1 MLGQTFRDETKKS
14 ADCNAIMIQLA
25 SPDKIR
31 EWSFGEVTKPE
42 TINYRTFKP
51 EKDGLFCERIFGP
64 VKDWECNCGKYKRIR
79 FRGIVCDKCG
89 VEVTQSKVRR
99 ERLGHIELAVP
110 IAHIWFFKGLP
121 SRMGQL
127 LAMKVKDLERILY
140 YESSVVLDPGN
151 TELQVG
157 DVISDE
163 EWWELKDEH
172 PDWECRMEMGAEA
185 VRRLLAG
192 LDMEELDMELRAQV
206 KVETSVQ
213 RKKTILKRLKIIDS
227 FRHSN
232 NQADWMILDCIPV
245 LPPDLRPLVPLDGG
259 RFATSD
265 LNDLYRRVIN
275 RNNRLKKLIEI
286 KAPGVILRN
295 EKRMLQEAVDAL
307 FDNGRR
313 SRAVKGQGNRP
324 LKSLSDMIKGKK
336 GRFRQNLLGK
346 RVDYSGRSVIVV
358 GPELKLY
365 QCGLPKSMALEL
377 FKPFIIRKLEEKG
390 YVQTVKS
397 AKKLVE
403 KERPEVWDI
412 LEEIIKDHPVLLNRA
427 PTLHRLGIQAF
438 EPVLIEGKAIRIH
451 PLVCTA
457 FNADFD
463 GDQMAVHV
471 PLGYEAQLEARL
483 LMLAPLNILSPANG
497 EPVAS
502 PSQDMVLGCYYLTLE
517 RRGAKGEGKSFSNRE
532 DAFAA
537 YSAGLIDKHAIV
549 NIRLAEDSG
558 RIETTIGRILFNEI
572 LPVGMDFVNEAL
584 NKKALARIVGE
595 VHAKL
600 GMTACMN
607 FLDRLK
613 ELGFHHATEGG
624 ISIGIDD
631 IIIPPE
637 KKEIIAEAQ
646 KVVEGYVRD
655 YRDGVITNRE
665 RYNKVID
672 KWTQVTNEV
681 RDRMFDHLKMDDQ
694 GFNPVFMMNASGA
707 RGSADQIKQLA
718 GMRGLMAKPQ
728 KKITGGFGEIIE
740 QPIIANFR
748 EGLTMLEY
756 FISTHGARKGL
767 ADTALKTA
775 DAGYLTRRLVDVA
788 QDIVVTEPDCGTL
801 RGVEILP
808 LKEGEKTIE
817 SLAERIVG
825 RTSAE
830 DIIDG
835 RGELILEAGKVVD
848 KEMSVQIEE
857 AGIQSV
863 LMRSVLSC
871 ESRRGICAL
880 CYGYNLSEQKLVDIG
895 EPVGVIAAQ
904 SIGEPGTQ
912 LTLRTFHIGGT
923 ASRIVEQT
931 TKQAAANGKI
941 VFNNEVQ
948 LVKND
953 DKQMISI
960 GRKGEISLVTDA
972 GITRSQMTVPYGAV
986 VMVKDGQKVKVGD
999 PIFEWDPFADF
1010 ILSEGPGVVA
1020 FSGIVEGLTLS
1031 VDLDE
1036 KTRKKQPVIVDSPDK
1051 SVHPAI
1057 QIINPKTGRKL
1068 AEHILPTGA
1077 FLLVEDGAKVS
1088 GGTQLAKIPRELS
1101 QSGDI
1106 TGGLPRVAEL
1116 FEARKPRESATITEI
1131 DGVVEFRGNVRGQ
1144 RKIAVVG
1151 EGGIEKEY
1159 TIPHGK
1165 HVRTY
1170 EGEHVMAG
1178 DRLTEGP
1185 INPMD
1190 ILAIKGVA
1198 EVQKYLVNAVQEV
1211 YRLQGVKINDKHI
1224 EIIVSR
1230 MLRKVM
1236 ILTPGD
1242 APFLEDEQVTKQEVE
1257 EFNKKILKK
1266 NMELR
1271 AKGEP
1276 ELEPATFEPLLLGI
1290 TKASLTTDSFISAAS
1305 FQETTRVLTEAA
1317 TRSKRDE
1324 LRSLKENVIMGHL
1337 ISAGTGMPEFK
1348 HLAVEEPAE
1357 EDNLILKG
1365 IEEHELAQAMA
1376 EIEIEEEEFDE
1387 EAEAAAEE

>member
-1 MLGQTFRDETKKS
+1 MLGQTIRDEARVS
-14 ADCNAIMIQLA
+14 GDCNAIMIQLA

-31 EWSFGEVTKPE
+31 EWSYGEVTKPE

-79 FRGIVCDKCG
+79 FRGMVCDKCG

-121 SRMGQL
+121 SRIGQL

-140 YESSVVLDPGN
+140 YESSVVIEPGN

-157 DVISDE
+157 DVVSDE
-163 EWWELKDEH
+163 EWWDFKEEH
-172 PDWECRMEMGAEA
+172 PEWECRMDMGADA
-185 VRRLLAG
+185 IRQLMAG
-192 LDMEELDMELRAQV
+192 MDLEGLNQELRAQV

-213 RKKTILKRLKIIDS
+213 RKKTTLKRLKIIDA
-227 FRHSN
+227 FMHSN
-232 NQADWMILDCIPV
+232 NLPEWTILDCIPV

-377 FKPFIIRKLEEKG
+377 FKPFIIRMLEEKG

-403 KERPEVWDI
+403 QERPEVWDI

-451 PLVCTA
+451 PLACTA

-471 PLGYEAQLEARL
+471 PLGYEAQLESRL
-483 LMLAPLNILSPANG
+483 LMLSPLNILSPASG

-502 PSQDMVLGCYYLTLE
+502 PSQDMVLGCYYLTLS
-517 RRGAKGEGKSFSNRE
+517 RNGAKGEGKSFSDKS
-532 DAFAA
+532 DALAA
-537 YSAGLIDKHAIV
+537 YEANLIEKHTLIKV
-549 NIRLAEDSG
+549 RMGEELG
-558 RIETTIGRILFNEI
+558 TLETTIGRILFNEI
-572 LPVGMDFVNEAL
+572 LADEMGYMNKPL
-584 NKKALARIVGE
+584 NKKALSRIVGD

-600 GMTACMN
+600 GMTACME

-637 KKEIIAEAQ
+637 KETIIAEAQ
-646 KVVEGYVRD
+646 QIVDGYVRD

-681 RDRMFDHLKMDDQ
+681 KDRMFENLSQDDQ
-694 GFNPVFMMNASGA
+694 GFNPVYMMNASGA

-788 QDIVVTEPDCGTL
+788 QDIVVNEHDCGTL
-801 RGVEILP
+801 RGVEIAA

-817 SLAERIVG
+817 SLGERILG
-825 RTSAE
+825 RTTAE
-830 DIIDG
+830 DVIDG
-835 RGELILEAGKVVD
+835 NGDLIAEPGELLD
-848 KEMSVQIEE
+848 KEMCASIEE
-857 AGIQSV
+857 SGIQSV

-871 ESRRGICAL
+871 ESRHGVCAL
-880 CYGYNLSEQKLVDIG
+880 CYGYNLSEHKLVDIG
-895 EPVGVIAAQ
+895 EPIGVMAAQ

-931 TKQAAANGKI
+931 VKKAAAPGKI
-941 VFNNEVQ
+941 VFNKEVK
-948 LVKND
+948 LVKNSD
-953 DKQMISI
+953 GQMISI
-960 GRKGEISLVTDA
+960 GRKGEISLVLDS
-972 GITRSQMTVPYGAV
+972 GITRSQMTLPYGAV
-986 VMVKDGQKVKVGD
+986 VLAKDGKKVKAAD

-1010 ILSEGPGVVA
+1010 ILCEDAGIVA
-1020 FSGIVEGLTLS
+1020 FSGIVQGLTLS

-1036 KTRKKQPVIVDSPDK
+1036 KTRMKQPVITESADK
-1051 SVHPAI
+1051 SINPAI
-1057 QIINPKTGRKL
+1057 QIVNKKTGRKI
-1068 AEHILPTGA
+1068 AEYILPTGA
-1077 FLLVEDGAKVS
+1077 FLLVEDGQEVPI
-1088 GGTQLAKIPRELS
+1088 GTQLVKIPREVT

-1116 FEARKPRESATITEI
+1116 FEARRPRESATVTEL
-1131 DGVVEFRGNVRGQ
+1131 DGVVEFRGTTRGQ
-1144 RKIAVVG
+1144 RKVAVVG
-1151 EGGIEKEY
+1151 EGEVEKEY

-1170 EGEHVMAG
+1170 EGEHVLAG

-1190 ILAIKGVA
+1190 ILAIKGVG
-1198 EVQKYLVNAVQEV
+1198 EVQQYLVNAVQEV

-1224 EIIVSR
+1224 ETIVSR
-1230 MLRKVM
+1230 MLRKVL
-1236 ILTPGD
+1236 IINPGD
-1242 APFLEDEQVTKQEVE
+1242 APFLEDEQVSKQDVE
-1257 EFNKKILKK
+1257 EANAEVFKK
-1266 NMELR
+1266 NIELR
-1271 AKGEP
+1271 AQGEP

-1305 FQETTRVLTEAA
+1305 FQETTRVLTDAA

-1337 ISAGTGMPEFK
+1337 ISAGTGLTEFK
-1348 HLAVEEPAE
+1348 HLAVDEPTEEE
-1357 EDNLILKG
+1357 TLIVDG
-1365 IEEHELAQAMA
+1365 IYQHELAEAA
-1376 EIEIEEEEFDE
+1376 AAAVADSEV
-1387 EAEAAAEE
+1387 EAEAAAGD

>member
-1 MLGQTFRDETKKS
+1 MLGQTMREES
-14 ADCNAIMIQLA
+14 SSPANCNAIMIQLA

-31 EWSFGEVTKPE
+31 DWSYGEVTKPE

-79 FRGIVCDKCG
+79 FRGMVCDKCG

-163 EWWELKDEH
+163 EWWELKEEH
-172 PDWECRMEMGAEA
+172 PDWDCQLEMGAEA
-185 VRRLLAG
+185 VRKLLAG
-192 LDMEELDMELRAQV
+192 LHLETLNQELRAQV
-206 KVETSVQ
+206 RTETSVQ
-213 RKKTILKRLKIIDS
+213 RKKATLKRLKIIDS
-227 FRHSN
+227 FMQSN
-232 NQADWMILDCIPV
+232 NSPEWMILDVVPV

-390 YVQTVKS
+390 FVQTVKS

-403 KERPEVWDI
+403 QERPEVWDI

-483 LMLAPLNILSPANG
+483 LMLAPLNILSPASG

-502 PSQDMVLGCYYLTLE
+502 PSQDMVLGCYYLTLD
-517 RRGAKGEGKSFSNRE
+517 RPGDKGEGKVFSNAE
-532 DAFAA
+532 DALSA
-537 YSAGLIDKHAIV
+537 YHAGIIAKHALV
-549 NIRLAEDSG
+549 KIRFGGDLG
-558 RIETTIGRILFNEI
+558 TLETTIGRVLFNEI
-572 LPVGMDFVNEAL
+572 LADEMGYVNKPL
-584 NKKALARIVGE
+584 NKKALAKIVGE
-595 VHAKL
+595 VHAVM

-637 KKEIIAEAQ
+637 KGQIIEDAQ
-646 KVVEGYVRD
+646 KIVGGFVKD
-655 YRDGVITNRE
+655 HRDGLITNRE
-665 RYNKVID
+665 RYNRVIN
-672 KWTQVTNEV
+672 KWTEVTNEV
-681 RDRMFDHLKMDDQ
+681 KDRMFEHLKLDDQ
-694 GFNPVFMMNASGA
+694 GFNPVYMMNASGA

-788 QDIVVTEPDCGTL
+788 QDIVVNEHDCGTL
-801 RGVEILP
+801 KGIEIEALE
-808 LKEGEKTIE
+808 EGEKTIE
-817 SLAERIVG
+817 SLSERIVG
-825 RTSAE
+825 RATAE

-835 RGELILEAGKVVD
+835 KGDIIAEAGALLD
-848 KEMSVQIEE
+848 KDLANKIEDS
-857 AGIQSV
+857 GIQSV
-863 LMRSVLSC
+863 LMRSVLTC
-871 ESRRGICAL
+871 ETRHGICAL
-880 CYGYNLSEQKLVDIG
+880 CYGFNLAEHKLVDIG
-895 EPVGVIAAQ
+895 EPVGVMAAQ

-931 TKQAAANGKI
+931 VKQAVAPGKI
-941 VFNNEVQ
+941 VFNDDVK
-948 LVKND
+948 LVKDPEGN
-953 DKQMISI
+953 MVSI
-960 GRKGEISLVTDA
+960 GRKGEINLVLDS
-972 GITRSQMTVPYGAV
+972 GITRSQMNLPYGA
-986 VMVKDGQKVKVGD
+986 KVFIKKNAKVNTGD
-999 PIFEWDPFADF
+999 PLFEWDPFANFVLAED
-1010 ILSEGPGVVA
+1010 PGIVA
-1020 FSGIVEGLTLS
+1020 FSGIIDGLTLKE
-1031 VDLDE
+1031 DLDE
-1036 KTRKKQPVIVDSPDK
+1036 KTRMKQPVIVESADK
-1051 SVHPAI
+1051 SVHPSI
-1057 QIINPKTGRKL
+1057 QIVNKKTGKKM
-1068 AEHILPTGA
+1068 AEYILPTGS
-1077 FLLVEDGAKVS
+1077 FLLVEDGQEVALAS
-1088 GGTQLAKIPRELS
+1088 QLAKIPKEVA

-1116 FEARKPRESATITEI
+1116 FEARRPRESAIVTEL
-1131 DGVVEFRGNVRGQ
+1131 DGVVEFRGTTRGQ
-1144 RKIAVVG
+1144 RKVAVVG
-1151 EGGIEKEY
+1151 EGGAEKEY

-1170 EGEHVMAG
+1170 EGEHVQAG

-1190 ILAIKGVA
+1190 MLAIKGRE
-1198 EVQKYLVNAVQEV
+1198 EVQKYLTNAVQEV

-1224 EIIVSR
+1224 EVIVSR

-1236 ILTPGD
+1236 ILSSGD
-1242 APFLEDEQVTKQEVE
+1242 TPFLEDEQVFKADVE
-1257 EFNKKILKK
+1257 EANQNIQVK
-1266 NMELR
+1266 NIELR

-1276 ELEPATFEPLLLGI
+1276 ELEPATFDPLLLGI

-1305 FQETTRVLTEAA
+1305 FQETTRVLTDAA
-1317 TRSKRDE
+1317 TKSKRDE

-1337 ISAGTGMPEFK
+1337 ISAGTGLSEFK
-1348 HLAVEEPAE
+1348 HLAVEEPAD
-1357 EDNLILKG
+1357 EDERIIDG
-1365 IEEHELAQAMA
+1365 IHQHELVTAAA
-1376 EIEIEEEEFDE
+1376 
-1387 EAEAAAEE
+1387 AEAAANAEAMVLEEEAGAE

>member
-1 MLGQTFRDETKKS
+1 MLGQTIRDEAQKS
-14 ADCNAIMIQLA
+14 GDCNAIMIQLA

-31 EWSFGEVTKPE
+31 DWSYGEVTKPE

-79 FRGIVCDKCG
+79 FRGMVCDKCG

-121 SRMGQL
+121 SRIGQL

-140 YESSVVLDPGN
+140 YESSVVIEPGN

-163 EWWELKDEH
+163 EWWDLKEEH
-172 PDWECRMEMGAEA
+172 PEWDCHLEMGAEA
-185 VRRLLAG
+185 IRLLVGG
-192 LDMEELDMELRAQV
+192 LDLEGLNQELRAQV

-213 RKKTILKRLKIIDS
+213 RKKTTLKRLKIIDA
-227 FRHSN
+227 FLHSN
-232 NQADWMILDCIPV
+232 NSPEWMILDCLPV

-377 FKPFIIRKLEEKG
+377 FKPFIIRMLEEKG

-403 KERPEVWDI
+403 QERPEVWDI
-412 LEEIIKDHPVLLNRA
+412 LEDIIKDHPVLLNRA

-451 PLVCTA
+451 PLACTA

-471 PLGYEAQLEARL
+471 PLGYEAQLESRL
-483 LMLAPLNILSPANG
+483 LMLAPLNILSPASG

-502 PSQDMVLGCYYLTLE
+502 PSQDMVLGCYYLTLS
-517 RRGAKGEGKSFSNRE
+517 RTGAKGEGKSFSDQS
-532 DAFAA
+532 DALAA
-537 YSAGLIDKHAIV
+537 YHAGLIEKHTLIKV
-549 NIRLAEDSG
+549 RMGEEFGTL
-558 RIETTIGRILFNEI
+558 ETTIGRLIFNEI
-572 LPVGMDFVNEAL
+572 LPDAMGYVNKPL
-584 NKKALARIVGE
+584 NKKALSKIVGD
-595 VHAKL
+595 VHALL
-600 GMTACMN
+600 GMTACME

-613 ELGFHHATEGG
+613 EMGFHHATEGG

-637 KKEIIAEAQ
+637 KETIIAEAQ
-646 KVVEGYVRD
+646 GIVDGYVRD

-681 RDRMFDHLKMDDQ
+681 KDRMFEHLSEDDQ
-694 GFNPVFMMNASGA
+694 GFNPVYMMNASGA

-788 QDIVVTEPDCGTL
+788 QDIVVNDHDCGTL
-801 RGVEILP
+801 RGVEISALQ
-808 LKEGEKTIE
+808 EGEKTIE
-817 SLAERIVG
+817 SLAERILG
-825 RTSAE
+825 RTTAE
-830 DIIDG
+830 DVLDG
-835 RGELILEAGKVVD
+835 TGKVIAEAGTLLDVK
-848 KEMSVQIEE
+848 KCALIEDS
-857 AGIQSV
+857 GVQSV

-871 ESRRGICAL
+871 ESRRGVCAL
-880 CYGYNLSEQKLVDIG
+880 CYGYNLSEHKLVDIG
-895 EPVGVIAAQ
+895 EPIGVMAAQ

-931 TKQAAANGKI
+931 VKKAAAPGKI
-941 VFNNEVQ
+941 VFNDEVK
-948 LVKND
+948 LVKNGEG
-953 DKQMISI
+953 KMVSI
-960 GRKGEISLVTDA
+960 GRKGEISLVLDS
-972 GITRSQMTVPYGAV
+972 GITRSQMNLPYGAV
-986 VMVKDGQKVKVGD
+986 VLVKNGKKVKAAD
-999 PIFEWDPFADF
+999 PVFEWDPFADF
-1010 ILSEGPGVVA
+1010 ILCENAGIVA
-1020 FSGIVEGLTLS
+1020 FSGIVQGLTLS

-1036 KTRKKQPVIVDSPDK
+1036 KTRMKQPVITDSADK
-1051 SVHPAI
+1051 SINPAI
-1057 QIINPKTGRKL
+1057 QIVNKKTGRKL
-1068 AEHILPTGA
+1068 AEYILPTGA
-1077 FLLVEDGAKVS
+1077 FLLVEDGQEVPV
-1088 GGTQLAKIPRELS
+1088 GTQLVKIPREVT

-1116 FEARKPRESATITEI
+1116 FEARRPRESATVTEL
-1131 DGVVEFRGNVRGQ
+1131 DGVVEFRGTTRGQ
-1144 RKIAVVG
+1144 RKVAVVG
-1151 EGGIEKEY
+1151 EGEMEKEY

-1170 EGEHVMAG
+1170 EGEHVLAG

-1190 ILAIKGVA
+1190 ILSIKGVG
-1198 EVQKYLVNAVQEV
+1198 EVQQYLVNAVQEV

-1224 EIIVSR
+1224 EVIVSR
-1230 MLRKVM
+1230 MLRKVL
-1236 ILTPGD
+1236 IINPGD
-1242 APFLEDEQVTKQEVE
+1242 APFLEDDQVSKQDVE
-1257 EFNKKILKK
+1257 AANREIFQK
-1266 NMELR
+1266 NIDLR
-1271 AKGEP
+1271 GQGEP

-1305 FQETTRVLTEAA
+1305 FQETTRVLTDAA

-1337 ISAGTGMPEFK
+1337 ISAGTGLTEFK
-1348 HLAVEEPAE
+1348 HLAVDEPAD
-1357 EDNLILKG
+1357 EDSNIVEG
-1365 IEEHELAQAMA
+1365 IYQHELAEATAAAVAAADAQ
-1376 EIEIEEEEFDE
+1376 I
-1387 EAEAAAEE
+1387 EAEASSGE

>member
-1 MLGQTFRDETKKS
+1 MLGQTIREEGKRS
-14 ADCNAIMIQLA
+14 NDCSAIMIQLA

-31 EWSFGEVTKPE
+31 EWSYGEVTKPE

-79 FRGIVCDKCG
+79 FRGMVCDKCG

-140 YESSVVLDPGN
+140 YESSVVIHPGN

-163 EWWELKDEH
+163 DWWELKEEH
-172 PDWECRMEMGAEA
+172 PDWECTLEMGAEA
-185 VRRLLAG
+185 VRQLLAN
-192 LDMEELDMELRAQV
+192 LDLETLNQELRAEV
-206 KVETSVQ
+206 KTETSVQ
-213 RKKTILKRLKIIDS
+213 RKKATLKRLKIIDS
-227 FRHSN
+227 FLSSN
-232 NQADWMILDCIPV
+232 NSPEWMILDCLPV

-403 KERPEVWDI
+403 QERPEVWDI

-451 PLVCTA
+451 PLACTA

-483 LMLAPLNILSPANG
+483 LMLAPLNILSPASG

-502 PSQDMVLGCYYLTLE
+502 PSQDMVLGCYYLTLA
-517 RRGAKGEGKSFSNRE
+517 RPGARGEGKVFADVE
-532 DAFAA
+532 DAHAA
-537 YSAGLIDKHAIV
+537 YDAGLIDKHALV
-549 NIRLAEDSG
+549 TIRFGGKRGTLK
-558 RIETTIGRILFNEI
+558 TTIGRVLFNEI
-572 LPVGMDFVNEAL
+572 LSEEMDYVNEPL
-584 NKKALARIVGE
+584 NKKALARIVGD

-600 GMTACMN
+600 GMTACME

-637 KKEIIAEAQ
+637 KADIIAEAQ
-646 KVVEGYVRD
+646 KIVDSFVQD
-655 YRDGVITNRE
+655 HRDGLITNRE
-665 RYNKVID
+665 RYNRVIN
-672 KWTQVTNEV
+672 KWTEVTNEV
-681 RDRMFDHLKMDDQ
+681 KDRMFEHLSHDDQ
-694 GFNPVFMMNASGA
+694 GFNPVYMMNASGA

-788 QDIVVTEPDCGTL
+788 QDIVVNEHDCGTL
-801 RGVEILP
+801 RGIEIEALR
-808 LKEGEKTIE
+808 EGEKTIE
-817 SLAERIVG
+817 PLRERIVG
-825 RTSAE
+825 RTTAE
-830 DIIDG
+830 DVIDG
-835 RGELILEAGKVVD
+835 AGGIIAEAGTLLDRELAEK
-848 KEMSVQIEE
+848 IEDS
-857 AGIQSV
+857 GIQSV

-871 ESRRGICAL
+871 ESRHGVCAL
-880 CYGYNLSEQKLVDIG
+880 CYGYNLSEHKLVDIG
-895 EPVGVIAAQ
+895 EPLGVMAAQ

-931 TKQAAANGKI
+931 VKQAAANGKI
-941 VFNNEVQ
+941 VFNKDVQ
-948 LVKND
+948 LVKNEQGD
-953 DKQMISI
+953 MVSI
-960 GRKGEISLVTDA
+960 GRKGEISLVLDS
-972 GITRSQMTVPYGAV
+972 GITRSQMNVPYGSTV
-986 VMVKDGQKVKVGD
+986 FVKDKQKIKAGE
-999 PIFEWDPFADF
+999 PIFEWDPYADF
-1010 ILSEGPGVVA
+1010 VLAEGQGIVA
-1020 FSGIVEGLTLS
+1020 FSGIIEGLTLKE
-1031 VDLDE
+1031 DLDE
-1036 KTRKKQPVIVDSPDK
+1036 KTRMKQPVIVESADK
-1051 SVHPAI
+1051 SVNPAI
-1057 QIINPKTGRKL
+1057 HLMDKKTGKKL
-1068 AEHILPTGA
+1068 AEYILPTGA
-1077 FLLVEDGAKVS
+1077 FLLVDDGQEVPL
-1088 GGTQLAKIPRELS
+1088 GTQLAKIPKEVA

-1116 FEARKPRESATITEI
+1116 FEARRPRESAIVTEL
-1131 DGVVEFRGNVRGQ
+1131 DGVVEFRGTTRGQ
-1144 RKIAVVG
+1144 RKVAVVG
-1151 EGGIEKEY
+1151 EDGSDKEY

-1165 HVRTY
+1165 HIRTY
-1170 EGEHVMAG
+1170 EGEHVLAG

-1190 ILAIKGVA
+1190 ILSIKGVG
-1198 EVQKYLVNAVQEV
+1198 EVQRYLTNAVQEV

-1224 EIIVSR
+1224 EVIVSR
-1230 MLRKVM
+1230 MLRKVL

-1242 APFLEDEQVTKQEVE
+1242 TPFLEDEQVTKQEVE
-1257 EFNKKILKK
+1257 EYNRKIQKK
-1266 NMELR
+1266 NMQLM
-1271 AKGEP
+1271 AAGEP

-1305 FQETTRVLTEAA
+1305 FQETTRVLTDAA

-1337 ISAGTGMPEFK
+1337 ISAGTGMTSYK
-1348 HLAVEEPAE
+1348 SLAVEEPAE
-1357 EDNLILKG
+1357 EDDRIIDG
-1365 IEEHELAQAMA
+1365 IHQHELAQAA
-1376 EIEIEEEEFDE
+1376 
-1387 EAEAAAEE
+1387 AEAAAALEAETAAEAAGGE

>member
-1 MLGQTFRDETKKS
+1 MLGQTFREENKRT
-14 ADCNAIMIQLA
+14 AGCNAILIQLA

-31 EWSFGEVTKPE
+31 EWSYGEVTKPE

-51 EKDGLFCERIFGP
+51 ERDGLFCERIFGP

-79 FRGIVCDKCG
+79 FRGMVCDKCG

-99 ERLGHIELAVP
+99 ERLGHVELAVP

-121 SRMGQL
+121 SRIGQL

-157 DVISDE
+157 DVLSDE
-163 EWWELKDEH
+163 EWWELKEIH
-172 PDWECRMEMGAEA
+172 PEWDCEMDMGADA
-185 VRRLLAG
+185 VRRLLSD
-192 LDMEELDMELRAQV
+192 LDLEALNHELRAQV
-206 KVETSVQ
+206 KTETSVQ
-213 RKKTILKRLKIIDS
+213 RKKSILKRLKIIDA
-227 FRHSN
+227 FLQSN
-232 NQADWMILDCIPV
+232 NRPDWMILDCIPV

-403 KERPEVWDI
+403 QERPEVWDI

-483 LMLAPLNILSPANG
+483 LMLSPLNILSPASG

-502 PSQDMVLGCYYLTLE
+502 PSQDMVLGCYYLTLA
-517 RRGAKGEGKSFSNRE
+517 RKGAKGEGKMFSSEE
-532 DAFAA
+532 DALAA
-537 YSAGLIDKHAIV
+537 YHAGLIEKHTLVKVRFGDERGIM
-549 NIRLAEDSG
+549 
-558 RIETTIGRILFNEI
+558 ETTVGRILFNEI
-572 LPVGMDFVNEAL
+572 LPTEVGYVNKPL
-584 NKKALARIVGE
+584 NKKALSTVVAE
-595 VHAKL
+595 VHARL
-600 GMTACMN
+600 GMTACMD

-624 ISIGIDD
+624 VSIGIDD
-631 IIIPPE
+631 IITPPE
-637 KKEIIAEAQ
+637 KGDIIKDAQ
-646 KVVEGYVRD
+646 KVVDGYVKD
-655 YRDGVITNRE
+655 HRDGVITNRE

-681 RDRMFDHLKMDDQ
+681 KDRMFEHLSQTDQ
-694 GFNPVFMMNASGA
+694 GFNSVYMMNASGA

-788 QDIVVTEPDCGTL
+788 QDIVVTEHDCGTL
-801 RGVEILP
+801 LGVEIAS

-817 SLAERIVG
+817 SLSERIVG
-825 RTSAE
+825 RTTAE
-830 DIIDG
+830 DVIDG
-835 RGELILEAGKVVD
+835 NGEVIVSAGELVD
-848 KEMSVQIEE
+848 LDMARRIEDS
-857 AGIQSV
+857 GIQSV
-863 LMRSVLSC
+863 LVRSVLTC
-871 ESRRGICAL
+871 ESRRGVCAL
-880 CYGYNLSEQKLVDIG
+880 CYGYNLSEHKLVDIG
-895 EPVGVIAAQ
+895 EPIGVIAAQ

-941 VFNNEVQ
+941 VFNKDVK
-948 LVKND
+948 LVKNAD
-953 DKQMISI
+953 GEMISI
-960 GRKGEISLVTDA
+960 GRKGEISLVLDS
-972 GITRSQMTVPYGAV
+972 GITRSQMNVPYGAV
-986 VMVKDGQKVKVGD
+986 VRVKNNQKITAGS

-1010 ILSEGPGVVA
+1010 IMAENAGIVA

-1031 VDLDE
+1031 IDLDE
-1036 KTRKKQPVIVDSPDK
+1036 KTRMKQPVIIESADK
-1051 SVHPAI
+1051 AVHPAI
-1057 QIINPKTGRKL
+1057 QIVSKKTGRKM
-1068 AEHILPTGA
+1068 AEYILPTGA
-1077 FLLVEDGAKVS
+1077 FLLVEDGQEVPV
-1088 GGTQLAKIPRELS
+1088 GTQLAKIPREVT

-1116 FEARKPRESATITEI
+1116 FEARKPRESAIVTEI
-1131 DGVVEFRGNVRGQ
+1131 DGVVEFRGTTRGQ
-1144 RKIAVVG
+1144 RKVGVVG
-1151 EGGIEKEY
+1151 EGDVEKEY

-1170 EGEHVMAG
+1170 EGEHVVAG

-1190 ILAIKGVA
+1190 ILSIKGVG
-1198 EVQKYLVNAVQEV
+1198 EVQKHLVNAVQEV

-1224 EIIVSR
+1224 EVIVSR
-1230 MLRKVM
+1230 MLRKVL

-1242 APFLEDEQVTKQEVE
+1242 TPFLEDEQVTKQVVE
-1257 EFNKKILKK
+1257 DANRQIMKQNL
-1266 NMELR
+1266 ELR
-1271 AKGEP
+1271 AAGEP
-1276 ELEPATFEPLLLGI
+1276 ELEPATFEPMLLGI

-1305 FQETTRVLTEAA
+1305 FQETTRVLTDAA

-1337 ISAGTGMPEFK
+1337 ISAGTGLTMFK
-1348 HLAVEEPAE
+1348 NLAVEDPAE
-1357 EDNLILKG
+1357 EDDRIIEG
-1365 IEEHELAQAMA
+1365 IEQHELAAA
-1376 EIEIEEEEFDE
+1376 A
-1387 EAEAAAEE
+1387 AEAAAEAEVEAAEAATGD

>member
-1 MLGQTFRDETKKS
+1 
-14 ADCNAIMIQLA
+14 
-25 SPDKIR
+25 
-31 EWSFGEVTKPE
+31 
-42 TINYRTFKP
+42 
-51 EKDGLFCERIFGP
+51 
-64 VKDWECNCGKYKRIR
+64 
-79 FRGIVCDKCG
+79 
-89 VEVTQSKVRR
+89 
-99 ERLGHIELAVP
+99 
-110 IAHIWFFKGLP
+110 
-121 SRMGQL
+121 
-127 LAMKVKDLERILY
+127 
-140 YESSVVLDPGN
+140 
-151 TELQVG
+151 
-157 DVISDE
+157 
-163 EWWELKDEH
+163 
-172 PDWECRMEMGAEA
+172 
-185 VRRLLAG
+185 
-192 LDMEELDMELRAQV
+192 
-206 KVETSVQ
+206 
-213 RKKTILKRLKIIDS
+213 
-227 FRHSN
+227 
-232 NQADWMILDCIPV
+232 
-245 LPPDLRPLVPLDGG
+245 
-259 RFATSD
+259 
-265 LNDLYRRVIN
+265 
-275 RNNRLKKLIEI
+275 
-286 KAPGVILRN
+286 
-295 EKRMLQEAVDAL
+295 L

-403 KERPEVWDI
+403 QERPEVWDI

-451 PLVCTA
+451 PLACTA

-483 LMLAPLNILSPANG
+483 LMLAPLNILSPASG

-502 PSQDMVLGCYYLTLE
+502 PSQDMVLGCYYLTLH
-517 RRGAKGEGKSFSNRE
+517 RPGAKGEGKMFADVQ
-532 DAFAA
+532 DAHAA
-537 YSAGLIDKHAIV
+537 YVAGIIEKHAMV
-549 NIRLAEDSG
+549 KIRFG
-558 RIETTIGRILFNEI
+558 GKWGTIETTIGRVLFNEI
-572 LPVGMDFVNEAL
+572 LSDEMGYVNAPL
-584 NKKALARIVGE
+584 NKKALAKIVGE

-600 GMTACMN
+600 GMTACME

-637 KKEIIAEAQ
+637 KADIITEAQ
-646 KVVEGYVRD
+646 KVVDTYVKD
-655 YRDGVITNRE
+655 HRDGLITNRE
-665 RYNKVID
+665 RYNRVIN
-672 KWTQVTNEV
+672 KWTEVTNEV
-681 RDRMFDHLKMDDQ
+681 KDRMFEHLKLDDQ
-694 GFNPVFMMNASGA
+694 GFNPVYMMNASGA

-788 QDIVVTEPDCGTL
+788 QDIVVNEHDCGTL
-801 RGVEILP
+801 RGIEIEALR
-808 LKEGEKTIE
+808 EGEKTIE
-817 SLAERIVG
+817 PLRERIVG

-835 RGELILEAGKVVD
+835 NGEIIAEAGALIDRELSRK
-848 KEMSVQIEE
+848 IEDS
-857 AGIQSV
+857 GIQSV

-871 ESRRGICAL
+871 ESRHGVCAL
-880 CYGYNLSEQKLVDIG
+880 CYGYNLSEHKLVDIG
-895 EPVGVIAAQ
+895 EPIGVMAAQ

-931 TKQAAANGKI
+931 VKQAAANGKI
-941 VFNNEVQ
+941 VFNKDVQ
-948 LVKND
+948 LVKNAD
-953 DKQMISI
+953 GQEISI
-960 GRKGEISLVTDA
+960 GRKGEISLVLDS
-972 GITRSQMTVPYGAV
+972 GITRSQMNVPYGSV
-986 VMVKDGQKVKVGD
+986 VFVKDGKKIKLGD
-999 PIFEWDPFADF
+999 PIFEWDPYSDF
-1010 ILSEGPGVVA
+1010 VLAEDKGIVA
-1020 FSGIVEGLTLS
+1020 FSGIIEGLTLKE
-1031 VDLDE
+1031 DLDE
-1036 KTRKKQPVIVDSPDK
+1036 KTRMKQPVIVESADK
-1051 SVHPAI
+1051 SVNPSI
-1057 QIINPKTGRKL
+1057 QLVSKTTGKKL
-1068 AEHILPTGA
+1068 AEYILPTGA
-1077 FLLVEDGAKVS
+1077 FLLVEDGQEVPL
-1088 GGTQLAKIPRELS
+1088 GTQLAKIPKEVA

-1116 FEARKPRESATITEI
+1116 FEARRPRESATVTEL
-1131 DGVVEFRGNVRGQ
+1131 DGVVEFRGTTRGQ
-1144 RKIAVVG
+1144 RKVAVVG
-1151 EGGIEKEY
+1151 EDGTEKEY

-1165 HVRTY
+1165 HIRTY
-1170 EGEHVMAG
+1170 EGEHVLAG

-1190 ILAIKGVA
+1190 ILSIKGVG
-1198 EVQKYLVNAVQEV
+1198 EVQRYLTNAVQEV

-1224 EIIVSR
+1224 ETIVSR
-1230 MLRKVM
+1230 MLRKVL
-1236 ILTPGD
+1236 ILSPGD
-1242 APFLEDEQVTKQEVE
+1242 TPFLEDEQITKQEVE
-1257 EFNKKILKK
+1257 EYNRKIQKK
-1266 NMELR
+1266 NMQLM
-1271 AKGEP
+1271 ASGEP

-1305 FQETTRVLTEAA
+1305 FQETTRVLTDAA

-1337 ISAGTGMPEFK
+1337 ISAGTGLTDYK
-1348 HLAVEEPAE
+1348 ALAVEEPVD
-1357 EDNLILKG
+1357 EDQRIIDG
-1365 IEEHELAQAMA
+1365 IHQHELAQAAA
-1376 EIEIEEEEFDE
+1376 EAVAAMDAEEA
-1387 EAEAAAEE
+1387 AEAAGGE